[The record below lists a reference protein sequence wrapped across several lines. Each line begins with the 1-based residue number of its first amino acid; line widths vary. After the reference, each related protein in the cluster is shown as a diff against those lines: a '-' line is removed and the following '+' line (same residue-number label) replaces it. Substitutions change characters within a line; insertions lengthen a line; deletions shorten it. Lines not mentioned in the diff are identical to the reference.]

1 MANHGLKV
9 LDILAR
15 SVVSSACHNLFQVLV
30 TIRLVPYYNMLKNE
44 TRNAEVFPHPSFSRI
59 NQNYLLG
66 ELYQSVASLP
76 LLSTHFT

>member
-1 MANHGLKV
+1 MANHGFKV

-15 SVVSSACHNLFQVLV
+15 SVSSACYGVFQVLV
-30 TIRLVPYYNMLKNE
+30 TIRLIPCYNLFKNK

-66 ELYQSVASLP
+66 
-76 LLSTHFT
+76 